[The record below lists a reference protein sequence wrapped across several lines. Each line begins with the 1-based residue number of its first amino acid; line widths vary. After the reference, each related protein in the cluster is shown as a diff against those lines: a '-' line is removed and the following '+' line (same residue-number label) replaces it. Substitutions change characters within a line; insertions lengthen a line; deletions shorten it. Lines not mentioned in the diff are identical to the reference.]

1 MKIIGI
7 TGGIGSGKS
16 LVLNRLKE
24 KYNAHIVEADKVA
37 HFLQMKG
44 QPVYNSI
51 VENFSSSVLNDDGD
65 IDRQKLGKIVT
76 DNKEKLEQLN
86 KIVHPAVKE
95 YILKDIEEAKK
106 NGTGLYVIEAA
117 LLIQD
122 GYKEICD
129 ELWCITADIKI
140 RVKRLIENRGY
151 SEEKAKAFIMNQ
163 PDEEFYIKNS
173 DRVIYNDSDEGTL
186 FLMIDKWYDTIK

>member
-95 YILKDIEEAKK
+95 YILKGQFRNA
-106 NGTGLYVIEAA
+106 
-117 LLIQD
+117 
-122 GYKEICD
+122 
-129 ELWCITADIKI
+129 
-140 RVKRLIENRGY
+140 
-151 SEEKAKAFIMNQ
+151 
-163 PDEEFYIKNS
+163 
-173 DRVIYNDSDEGTL
+173 
-186 FLMIDKWYDTIK
+186 